1 MGLYWRESKKAL
13 DLLQRVR
20 QYMLD
25 MGTADPE
32 RSYDEDRGLLV
43 EIEAAIADLEKEE
56 KTDDNSITPNH

>member
-1 MGLYWRESKKAL
+1 MGLYWKESVKAL

-20 QYMLD
+20 KYMLE

-43 EIEAAIADLEKEE
+43 EIEAAIADLEKGE
-56 KTDDNSITPNH
+56 KPDDSL